1 MHQQIH
7 ARIAPHREKLA
18 LLADDRGVFGDLVA
32 DAQLVEQMLADPA
45 VGDQQVNSPAYQFAE
60 VGFMGGGRLAG
71 EQRRIAEVLAV
82 QVTRR
87 GADGQ
92 AAQVIEGA
100 KRMGP
105 LIGVEQHE
113 LHFRQWFAGVEKG
126 RITLIA
132 VKDVQRAVG
141 LA

>member
-1 MHQQIH
+1 M
-7 ARIAPHREKLA
+7 
-18 LLADDRGVFGDLVA
+18 LADDRGVFGDLVA

-45 VGDQQVNSPAYQFAE
+45 VGNQQVNPPAYQFAE

-71 EQRRIAEVLAV
+71 EQRRIAEILAV

-92 AAQVIEGA
+92 ALQVIEGA

-105 LIGVEQHE
+105 FIGVEHHE
-113 LHFRQWFAGVEKG
+113 LDFRQWFAGVEQG
-126 RITLIA
+126 RIALVA

>member
-1 MHQQIH
+1 M
-7 ARIAPHREKLA
+7 
-18 LLADDRGVFGDLVA
+18 LADDRGVFGDLVA
-32 DAQLVEQMLADPA
+32 DAQFVEQMLADPA

-71 EQRRIAEVLAV
+71 EQRRIAEILAV

-92 AAQVIEGA
+92 ALQVIEGA

-105 LIGVEQHE
+105 FIGVEHHE
-113 LHFRQWFAGVEKG
+113 LDFGQWFAGVEQG
-126 RITLIA
+126 RLAFVA